1 MKKLSLY
8 MAAVLAWGLT
18 SCTEDYVVEGKQ
30 TNPQESILQV
40 SDVTVTPL
48 MTSAIDING
57 LIDEK
62 GEDISAIKLGE
73 VSVKEGAL
81 VKGVSLQSKVQ
92 VSTNEDFSN
101 CMEFDGEA
109 MDDGKTIA
117 LSPSLLQDVYYHN
130 ITHSPKAKTLYVR
143 SMVQTVTNGTSVAY
157 VGSPEYYTKG
167 SVTFTPKDMGVVLE
181 SEYYYLGSLAMD
193 QTYKL
198 TNSGADPYDDPIF
211 SVTIPA
217 QGEGWHWFKIA
228 PASAYNE
235 DGSMNWDKETT
246 CICPMTGDATDM
258 SGKCQNGKLSWH
270 LVEDPANAAYT
281 ITVNVMD
288 MTYEIK
294 GISAIPEYYGV
305 GTMTGWNAGEKVS
318 AMFPTSGNTVTLTT
332 YFTGAWDMRMW
343 PAENFGDWSLGK
355 AIGIS
360 ENGGKAASGTLI
372 WNKENDGNLA
382 SPEAGY
388 YTLDCNFGD
397 MTYQWTKYEGEI
409 ATYEKIG
416 LVGGN
421 DDWDNDVFLTQVTNT
436 SGTDHPTHLWYAL
449 GVKIDYC
456 SWGVQ
461 FRANGAWDKQWG
473 NGDQGFPYAQ
483 SNTKNNISIEPGT
496 YNVYFNDITGHYF
509 FVEQ

>member
-81 VKGVSLQSKVQ
+81 LSGVTLQSKVQ

-101 CMEFDGEA
+101 CMEFDGES
-109 MDDGKTIA
+109 MEDGKTIA
-117 LSPSLLQDVYYHN
+117 LSPSLLQDAYYQN
-130 ITHSPKAKTLYVR
+130 VTHSPKAKTLYVR

-235 DGSMNWDKETT
+235 DGSMNWDKEMS

-270 LVEDPANAAYT
+270 LLEDDGAVAYA
-281 ITVNVMD
+281 ISVNVMD
-288 MTYEIK
+288 MTYTITPIA
-294 GISAIPEYYGV
+294 GTAIYDTDPV
-305 GTMTGWNAGEKVS
+305 
-318 AMFPTSGNTVTLTT
+318 L
-332 YFTGAWDMRMW
+332 YFTGDHYNWGGSQDDWQPMVPVHSHPTLSWAIVYLHAGEQFKFAPQQGWGND
-343 PAENFGDWSLGK
+343 FGMNVETVIDNAGMNPSGDNNIVVGNAGWYLIKVDNTAGARK
-355 AIGIS
+355 VEFLKPEIYLIGDASSAGWNVDKSCLFTIPED
-360 ENGGKAASGTLI
+360 ENGGFVSPAFVKDAQVRMCVKLDEADWWQTEFIINENGQIDYRAAGGDQARVSVKAGQKCQINFGTASGSY
-372 WNKENDGNLA
+372 K
-382 SPEAGY
+382 
-388 YTLDCNFGD
+388 
-397 MTYQWTKYEGEI
+397 
-409 ATYEKIG
+409 
-416 LVGGN
+416 
-421 DDWDNDVFLTQVTNT
+421 
-436 SGTDHPTHLWYAL
+436 
-449 GVKIDYC
+449 
-456 SWGVQ
+456 
-461 FRANGAWDKQWG
+461 
-473 NGDQGFPYAQ
+473 
-483 SNTKNNISIEPGT
+483 
-496 YNVYFNDITGHYF
+496 
-509 FVEQ
+509 